1 MNKKEILNKIRERTG
16 NNSIKFP
23 SQMDFS
29 IVGNKLMVR
38 VHGNGVIANM
48 QTDGSA
54 FEGWTICLM
63 AFMQDYVK
71 EVVLAW
77 NSPVYSQKDMEKQEK
92 HYNRFVF
99 RAMMFEEVYNWFSV
113 SIENRSEI
121 KRLKTIIP
129 ILVVNYP
136 KSESK
141 EKVSVDGKV
150 YKGEAVLER
159 QLVSVMRK
167 TISITDHQLPVGL
180 FKQKVHTDYTFTP
193 RGASQIDIWQL
204 DRDILRIFEL
214 KDKDNNSVGIISELM
229 FYVHVMRLLNLGVI
243 KFPDSLMT
251 KKKNYRHID
260 DLYSAINAG
269 KVKNIEAVFL
279 NYEFHPFIECKKDD
293 IMRIINE
300 GTYKNQVSFSYQLV
314 SHFI

>member
-1 MNKKEILNKIRERTG
+1 MNKEEILNKIKERTS

-23 SQMDFS
+23 SLIDFS
-29 IVGNKLMVR
+29 IVGNRMMIRINGK
-38 VHGNGVIANM
+38 GVIANM

-54 FEGWTICLM
+54 FEGWAICLKSVM
-63 AFMQDYVK
+63 SDYVK

-77 NSPVYSQKDMEKQEK
+77 DSPIYSQKDLKKQEK

-99 RAMMFEEVYNWFSV
+99 RAMMFEEVYNWLSV

-121 KRLKTIIP
+121 NRLKMIIP
-129 ILVVNYP
+129 LLVVNYP

-150 YKGEAVLER
+150 YKGEAILER
-159 QLVSVMRK
+159 QLVSAMRK
-167 TISITDHQLPVGL
+167 TIPISDHQLPVGL
-180 FKQKVHTDYTFTP
+180 FKQTVLTDNTFTP

-204 DRDILRIFEL
+204 DHDILRIFEL

-229 FYVHVMRLLNLGVI
+229 FYVHVMCLLIKGII
-243 KFPDSLMT
+243 KFPDSLMNE
-251 KKKNYRHID
+251 KKNYRHIN

-269 KVKNIEAVFL
+269 EVKNMEAVFL
-279 NYEFHPFIECKKDD
+279 NYEFHPLIECKKDD
-293 IMRIINE
+293 ILRILNE
-300 GTYKNQVSFSYQLV
+300 GMCKNQVSFSYQFV
-314 SHFI
+314 SQFL